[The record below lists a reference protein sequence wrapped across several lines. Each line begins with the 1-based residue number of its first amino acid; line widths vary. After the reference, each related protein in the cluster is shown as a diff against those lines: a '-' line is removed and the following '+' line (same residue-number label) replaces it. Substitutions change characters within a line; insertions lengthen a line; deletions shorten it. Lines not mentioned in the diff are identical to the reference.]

1 MIYTVAY
8 EFLRVGKNFWRI
20 RPVQKY
26 PGLNLG
32 AEAGAAGAFV
42 AAAAARSEAAAGAA
56 GEAGAAGAFVA
67 AADAKRISQH
77 TVSSLSPPHVGLGPV
92 FTWCVQ
98 KYPGEIYLYPI

>member
-1 MIYTVAY
+1 MILI
-8 EFLRVGKNFWRI
+8 FSRI

-42 AAAAARSEAAAGAA
+42 AAAAAARSEAAAGAAAATTA

-77 TVSSLSPPHVGLGPV
+77 TVSSLSPPHVGLAQCSHGAYRNIRE
-92 FTWCVQ
+92 
-98 KYPGEIYLYPI
+98 KYICIRFE